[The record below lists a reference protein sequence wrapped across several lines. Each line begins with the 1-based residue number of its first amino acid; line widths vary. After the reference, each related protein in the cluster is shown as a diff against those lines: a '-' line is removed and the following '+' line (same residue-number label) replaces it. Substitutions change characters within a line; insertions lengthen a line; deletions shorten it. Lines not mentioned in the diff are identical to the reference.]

1 MSTQDG
7 TRLSDAR
14 HIAPSEDRLWC
25 TDSGDGEVLLVLHPG
40 GTDVR
45 ALSPLLHELAEG
57 YRIIAP
63 EQRGHG
69 HTPDCDGEWHFADMA
84 SDTAALL
91 DAMAVRRAHVVGW
104 SDGAIVG
111 LHLALSRPDLVASLV
126 FGGAPFHVDGW
137 RAGVLDGALP
147 SFMADAYAA
156 VSPDGAGH
164 WPVVAEKSN
173 RMHATE
179 PAVSE
184 PELRTLTMPVL
195 VVLGDDDEV
204 RFDHVVRMYEAL
216 PDGELAILPRS
227 THGLIVEKPDLLAR
241 VIRDFHTLDKSNGVA
256 PIRRRPDRHQG
267 AGA

>member
-1 MSTQDG
+1 MVT
-7 TRLSDAR
+7 
-14 HIAPSEDRLWC
+14 
-25 TDSGDGEVLLVLHPG
+25 
-40 GTDVR
+40 
-45 ALSPLLHELAEG
+45 
-57 YRIIAP
+57 
-63 EQRGHG
+63 
-69 HTPDCDGEWHFADMA
+69 
-84 SDTAALL
+84 
-91 DAMAVRRAHVVGW
+91 
-104 SDGAIVG
+104 
-111 LHLALSRPDLVASLV
+111 
-126 FGGAPFHVDGW
+126 
-137 RAGVLDGALP
+137 
-147 SFMADAYAA
+147 
-156 VSPDGAGH
+156 
-164 WPVVAEKSN
+164 EKSN